1 MILRL
6 WGWPLYEANFHP
18 TFYLCLPVV
27 ALRWRLTYTFFYLN
41 NNNNNG
47 LRYWVWKTLQTTNHC
62 PYITCFWV
70 LVTYLS
76 LLCEKNKDLHHGSS
90 HTNFKS
96 LNCTKILTL
105 MSASDVLFTD
115 MPTKVNNASVG
126 QWICNSSLICQQLL
140 WWFISILKK
149 KQHKV
154 SALSKRFPFIVSAA
168 QKQTSE
174 PRLHSTIFGTC
185 SLIWQNIKANRS
197 KTGLW

>member
-6 WGWPLYEANFHP
+6 WGRPLYEANFHQ

-27 ALRWRLTYTFFYLN
+27 ALRWRLTYTFFYHN

-47 LRYWVWKTLQTTNHC
+47 LRYWVGKHYKQQIIALIN
-62 PYITCFWV
+62 ITCFWV

-96 LNCTKILTL
+96 LNCTKIIKL
-105 MSASDVLFTD
+105 MSASDMLFTD
-115 MPTKVNNASVG
+115 MPTKVNKASVG

-140 WWFISILKK
+140 WWLISILKK
-149 KQHKV
+149 
-154 SALSKRFPFIVSAA
+154 
-168 QKQTSE
+168 QKT
-174 PRLHSTIFGTC
+174 
-185 SLIWQNIKANRS
+185 
-197 KTGLW
+197 KTQSFSIE